1 MAVQI
6 TKVDTLQ
13 TRLFQSFVNLTQ
25 SDSTLYPAITT
36 MQIDDTMNIPLTAY
50 FIYDQFA
57 LRLSAVP

>member
-6 TKVDTLQ
+6 TKVDSLQ

-25 SDSTLYPAITT
+25 SDSTLYPAVTT
-36 MQIDDTMNIPLTAY
+36 MQIDNTMNIPLTSY
-50 FIYDQFA
+50 FVYDQFA

>member
-6 TKVDTLQ
+6 TKVDNLQ

-25 SDSTLYPAITT
+25 SNSTTYPALTVMQVDNT
-36 MQIDDTMNIPLTAY
+36 MQTPLTAY
-50 FIYDQFA
+50 YIYDQFA